1 MSAMLVLVQ
10 LASTVQLA
18 KGQDDFDMSDFEMGD
33 NFGDFGSDVDDV
45 MDKMGGDIGGAFDDI
60 GDKFSDLGGDIG
72 DTFGDLGGDIG
83 DTFGDLGGDMED
95 AFNDIKDSIDFDDFT
110 GEQKERFDDL
120 LKKAGTFTQDQIDAI
135 NQALSSNN
143 LDGLGD
149 MNLTEEQTTAFYS
162 ALQDWNAA
170 DGGGVGVVVSLPVL
184 VSVVISGAM
193 VGQ

>member
-1 MSAMLVLVQ
+1 MSAMLVLVL

-18 KGQDDFDMSDFEMGD
+18 KGQGQGDFDMSDFDMGD

-60 GDKFSDLGGDIG
+60 GDKFS
-72 DTFGDLGGDIG
+72 DLGGDIG

-135 NQALSSNN
+135 NQALSSDN

-170 DGGGVGVVVSLPVL
+170 DGGGVGMVVSLPLL
-184 VSVVISGAM
+184 VSVVVSGAM